1 MSRRSSGETAVDLL
15 LVADPRDPLATLITA
30 EARRHDRRLV
40 AMAHE
45 DAGRMFT
52 ILGGTDGGEAEEV
65 RVEPDLPMLLRPA
78 PPPNPTRDSDSRFL
92 SGESLAVLW
101 AAASLA
107 RSPVLNRPSLRGF
120 EAGWCYSGAIT
131 ERRAQ
136 AEISP
141 ELYAR
146 DETDAG
152 PPDDR
157 AWAIEDMRGRTRRWT
172 LPDTGDAPYRARP
185 VIEGEGYERVV
196 VVGPQAWRSTMVALD
211 GFDLEQRSI
220 AIARHLGLG
229 FLAVTW
235 GFDAG
240 LEQAR
245 LARIDPYPRVDQLL
259 PVWQEVAPALMEA
272 LSC

>member
-1 MSRRSSGETAVDLL
+1 MSRPSLPDPGIDLL
-15 LVADPRDPLATLITA
+15 LVADPRDPMATLMTA

-40 AMAHE
+40 AVTHE

-52 ILGGTDGGEAEEV
+52 ILGEAEGA

-78 PPPNPTRDSDSRFL
+78 PPPVPNLDSDARFL
-92 SGESLAVLW
+92 GGESLAVLW
-101 AAASLA
+101 AAGALA
-107 RSPVLNRPSLRGF
+107 RSPVLNRPTTRGF

-131 ERRAQ
+131 ERRARTGM
-136 AEISP
+136 AL

-157 AWAIEDMRGRTRRWT
+157 AWAVEDMRGRTRRWT
-172 LPDTGDAPYRARP
+172 SPDTGDAPFRARP
-185 VIEGEGYERVV
+185 VIEGEAYERVV
-196 VVGPQAWRSTMVALD
+196 VVERQAWRSTTVALD
-211 GFDLEQRSI
+211 AFDLEARSI
-220 AIARHLGLG
+220 AIARNLGLG
-229 FLAVTW
+229 FVAVTW
-235 GFDAG
+235 GLDPG

-259 PVWQEVAPALMEA
+259 PVWQEVAPALIEA
-272 LSC
+272 LAC